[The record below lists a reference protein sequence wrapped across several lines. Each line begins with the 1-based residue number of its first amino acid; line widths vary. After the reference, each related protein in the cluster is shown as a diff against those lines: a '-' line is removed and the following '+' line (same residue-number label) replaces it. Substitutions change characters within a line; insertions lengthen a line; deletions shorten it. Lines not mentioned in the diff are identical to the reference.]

1 VGEYDA
7 PSTFPALRLPALDGG
22 ERALAEAWQGNPAVI
37 LVGHSGCDTTRFTL
51 PFVERL
57 HRGRAAGTVLAVLQD
72 EPADARALA
81 ERLGL
86 TLPVLLDREPYAL
99 VSALAMPLVP
109 VVFLVGEGGGVERA
123 SEAFRRDDL
132 QGFADRL
139 GVQAPFF
146 RPDEKV
152 PALRP
157 G

>member
-1 VGEYDA
+1 LGEYTA
-7 PSTFPALRLPALDGG
+7 PSTFPALRLPALDGADH
-22 ERALAEAWQGNPAVI
+22 ALADAWQAKPAVI

-57 HRGRAAGTVLAVLQD
+57 HRGRAAGSVLAVLQD
-72 EPADARALA
+72 EPADGRALA

-99 VSALAMPLVP
+99 VSALALPLVP
-109 VVFLVGEGGGVERA
+109 AVFLVGEGGGVERV
-123 SEAFRRDDL
+123 SEAFRRDEL
-132 QGFADRL
+132 QAFADRL
-139 GVQAPFF
+139 GVPPPFF